1 MRYEKGNPIDYLK
14 AKSSTCDFKLL
25 LGSADGPES
34 EKMTYFDFIVG
45 KEHMFLR
52 NILEKEDLENWYSIE
67 NLTNYYKYFKKSI
80 EISVLLNE
88 FFSRDS
94 NIEYIEHDC
103 VKKFMGEYLDLP
115 VLLFAI
121 KAKL

>member
-1 MRYEKGNPIDYLK
+1 
-14 AKSSTCDFKLL
+14 
-25 LGSADGPES
+25 
-34 EKMTYFDFIVG
+34 
-45 KEHMFLR
+45 MFLR

-67 NLTNYYKYFKKSI
+67 NLTNYYKNFKKSI
-80 EISVLLNE
+80 KISVFLND

-103 VKKFMGEYLDLP
+103 VKKFMEDYLDLP

>member
-1 MRYEKGNPIDYLK
+1 
-14 AKSSTCDFKLL
+14 
-25 LGSADGPES
+25 
-34 EKMTYFDFIVG
+34 
-45 KEHMFLR
+45 MFLR

-80 EISVLLNE
+80 KISVFLND

-103 VKKFMGEYLDLP
+103 VKKFMEEYLDLP